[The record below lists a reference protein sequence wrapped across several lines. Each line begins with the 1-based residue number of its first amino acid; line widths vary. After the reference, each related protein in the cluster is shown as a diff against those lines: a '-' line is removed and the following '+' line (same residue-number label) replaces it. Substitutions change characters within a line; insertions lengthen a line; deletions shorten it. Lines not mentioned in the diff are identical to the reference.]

1 VIDATHIYAI
11 NATSWTEAILVVVD
25 VEETSFDF
33 FFFFFP
39 LIKLR
44 KENATIQSID
54 HILPI
59 KTYVARFFN
68 EKNIYSLSYVRFINR
83 P

>member
-1 VIDATHIYAI
+1 MPHTFTPLMRLLGLKLY
-11 NATSWTEAILVVVD
+11 SWSWMWRKHPLI
-25 VEETSFDF
+25 

-44 KENATIQSID
+44 KENATMQSID